1 MVLKL
6 MTTKL
11 YDGNAYIRLEA
22 LLQYES
28 ASTAFLQLKEKRIF
42 KIKKKKY
49 WNYKK
54 NQKYSTLVLYFY
66 SFNYS

>member
-1 MVLKL
+1 

-42 KIKKKKY
+42 KIKKK
-49 WNYKK
+49 
-54 NQKYSTLVLYFY
+54 TLKL
-66 SFNYS
+66 